1 MRRVLNFV
9 LGSAWVALSICAMTG
24 SVLAA
29 ELLMFE
35 EPGCPWCR
43 RWHAEVGVAYPKTKE
58 GQRAPLRQVSLS
70 SADGLG
76 VTLVAPVRMF
86 PTFVLVDRGRE
97 IGRITG
103 YPGAD
108 FFWGMLTELM
118 TKLDKGATCTRPTRS
133 AALPTTMPARYLPS
147 CGEHV

>member
-86 PTFVLVDRGRE
+86 PTCVLVDRGRE
-97 IGRITG
+97 IGNLQNG
-103 YPGAD
+103 GQ
-108 FFWGMLTELM
+108 
-118 TKLDKGATCTRPTRS
+118 C
-133 AALPTTMPARYLPS
+133 
-147 CGEHV
+147 

>member
-1 MRRVLNFV
+1 MQTIFR
-9 LGSAWVALSICAMTG
+9 SALVAALAAAGVMFMVASA
-24 SVLAA
+24 SAA

-35 EPGCPWCR
+35 ESGCPWCR

-86 PTFVLVDRGRE
+86 PTCVLVDRGRE